1 MKHLDVKAFSK
12 LYKSV
17 VPNDLCDKTVSEMNN
32 LKFHEHTFYNA
43 NTNEYKP
50 RSGSQELSMSWGNV
64 STKNDLNKLVDDTA
78 FRYVKEL
85 KMPWFDKYQGYS
97 HVRFNKYAENKKMA
111 LHADHIHS
119 MFDGERKG
127 IPILSVLGVL
137 NDDYEGGEF
146 VLIDEKIDLSKG
158 DIIIFPSNFMYPHKV
173 EPVTKGTRYS
183 YISWIWY
190 KRKNKK

>member
-1 MKHLDVKAFSK
+1 MKHLDVKAFAK

-17 VPNDLCDKTVSEMNN
+17 VPNDLCDKTVSEMNT
-32 LKFHEHTFYNA
+32 LDFKEHTFYNA

-64 STKNDLNKLVDDTA
+64 STKNDLNKIVDDTA

-158 DIIIFPSNFMYPHKV
+158 DMIVFPSNFMYPHKV
-173 EPVTKGTRYS
+173 EPVTKGIRYS
-183 YISWIWY
+183 YISWIW
-190 KRKNKK
+190 

>member
-1 MKHLDVKAFSK
+1 
-12 LYKSV
+12 
-17 VPNDLCDKTVSEMNN
+17 
-32 LKFHEHTFYNA
+32 
-43 NTNEYKP
+43 
-50 RSGSQELSMSWGNV
+50 
-64 STKNDLNKLVDDTA
+64 
-78 FRYVKEL
+78 
-85 KMPWFDKYQGYS
+85 
-97 HVRFNKYAENKKMA
+97 MA

-146 VLIDEKIDLSKG
+146 VLIDEKIDLNKG

-183 YISWIWY
+183 YISWIW
-190 KRKNKK
+190 

>member
-17 VPNDLCDKTVSEMNN
+17 VPNDLCDKTVSEMNT
-32 LKFHEHTFYNA
+32 LDFKEHTFYNA

-85 KMPWFDKYQGYS
+85 RMPWFDKYQGYS

-137 NDDYEGGEF
+137 NNDYEGGEF
-146 VLIDEKIDLSKG
+146 VFNDNHIVTLSTG
-158 DIIIFPSNFMYPHKV
+158 DVLIFPSTFMYAHEVK
-173 EPVTKGTRYS
+173 EITKGKRYS
-183 YISWIWY
+183 FVSWGF
-190 KRKNKK
+190 

>member
-1 MKHLDVKAFSK
+1 MNVQHELMHYAK
-12 LYKSV
+12 LYRDV
-17 VPNDLCDKTVSEMNN
+17 VSDEICDKTVSEMNT
-32 LKFHEHTFYNA
+32 LEFQEHTFYNA
-43 NTNEYKP
+43 KTGEYKP

-64 STKNDLNKLVDDTA
+64 TTKKTLNNIVDDIANRYVQDLN
-78 FRYVKEL
+78 
-85 KMPWFDKYQGYS
+85 MPWFNSFQGYS

-111 LHADHIHS
+111 IHADHIHS

-137 NDDYEGGEF
+137 NNDYEGGEF
-146 VLIDEKIDLSKG
+146 YLIDEKTDLSKG

-183 YISWIWY
+183 YISWIW
-190 KRKNKK
+190 

>member
-1 MKHLDVKAFSK
+1 MTDIMHFAK
-12 LYKSV
+12 LYRGV
-17 VPNDLCDKTVSEMNN
+17 VSDEICAKTVSEMNT
-32 LKFHEHTFYNA
+32 LEFKEHTFYNA
-43 NTNEYKP
+43 NTGEYKP

-64 STKNDLNKLVDDTA
+64 STKKDLNKIVDDTA
-78 FRYVKEL
+78 FHYVKNL
-85 KMPWFDKYQGYS
+85 NMPWFDKYQGYS

-146 VLIDEKIDLSKG
+146 YLVDEKTDLSKG

-183 YISWIWY
+183 YISWIW
-190 KRKNKK
+190 

>member
-1 MKHLDVKAFSK
+1 MNTQHELMHYAK
-12 LYKSV
+12 LYRGV
-17 VPNDLCDKTVSEMNN
+17 VSDEICAKTVSEMNT
-32 LKFHEHTFYNA
+32 LEFKEHTFYNA
-43 NTNEYKP
+43 NTGEYKP

-64 STKNDLNKLVDDTA
+64 STKKTLNDIVDDTA
-78 FRYVKEL
+78 FKYVQDL
-85 KMPWFDKYQGYS
+85 NMPWFDKYQGYT
-97 HVRFNKYAENKKMA
+97 HVRFNKYAENKMMA

-146 VLIDEKIDLSKG
+146 YLVDEKTDLSKG
-158 DIIIFPSNFMYPHKV
+158 DIIVFPSNFMYPHKV

-183 YISWIWY
+183 YISWIW
-190 KRKNKK
+190 

>member
-1 MKHLDVKAFSK
+1 
-12 LYKSV
+12 

-85 KMPWFDKYQGYS
+85 RMPWFDKYQGYS

-119 MFDGERKG
+119 MFDGNRKG
-127 IPILSVLGVL
+127 IPALSLLGCL
-137 NDDYEGGEF
+137 NDDYEGGE
-146 VLIDEKIDLSKG
+146 LIFWDDTEIKLKG
-158 DIIIFPSNFMYPHKV
+158 GSLLIFPSNFMYPHEVK
-173 EPVTKGTRYS
+173 PVTKGSRYS
-183 YISWIWY
+183 YVSWAW
-190 KRKNKK
+190 

>member
-17 VPNDLCDKTVSEMNN
+17 VPNDLCDKTVSEMSK
-32 LKFHEHTFYNA
+32 LDFKEHTFYNA

-78 FRYVKEL
+78 FKYVKEL

-173 EPVTKGTRYS
+173 EPVTKGIRYS
-183 YISWIWY
+183 YISWIW
-190 KRKNKK
+190 

>member
-1 MKHLDVKAFSK
+1 
-12 LYKSV
+12 
-17 VPNDLCDKTVSEMNN
+17 
-32 LKFHEHTFYNA
+32 
-43 NTNEYKP
+43 
-50 RSGSQELSMSWGNV
+50 
-64 STKNDLNKLVDDTA
+64 
-78 FRYVKEL
+78 
-85 KMPWFDKYQGYS
+85 
-97 HVRFNKYAENKKMA
+97 MA

-146 VLIDEKIDLSKG
+146 VLIDEKINLSKG

-183 YISWIWY
+183 YISWIW
-190 KRKNKK
+190 

>member
-1 MKHLDVKAFSK
+1 MSLMAYAKI
-12 LYKSV
+12 YKGV
-17 VPNDLCDKTVSEMNN
+17 VSDEICAKTVSEMDT
-32 LKFHEHTFYNA
+32 LDFQEHTFYNA
-43 NTNEYKP
+43 NTGEYKP

-64 STKNDLNKLVDDTA
+64 STKQNLNQIVDDTA
-78 FRYVKEL
+78 FKYVKEL
-85 KMPWFDKYQGYS
+85 NMPWFDKYQGYS

-119 MFDGERKG
+119 MFDGDRKG

-146 VLIDEKIDLSKG
+146 YLIDKKTDLSKG
-158 DIIIFPSNFMYPHKV
+158 DIIVFPSNFMYPHKV

-183 YISWIWY
+183 YISWIW
-190 KRKNKK
+190 

>member
-1 MKHLDVKAFSK
+1 MITDLKHYVYNQKGFIDKGF
-12 LYKSV
+12 
-17 VPNDLCDKTVSEMNN
+17 CDKILNE
-32 LKFHEHTFYNA
+32 LKSIKFQEHNFYNPRTK
-43 NTNEYKP
+43 NYHT
-50 RSGSQELSMSWGNV
+50 RSGDQELSMSWGNV
-64 STKNDLNKLVDDTA
+64 STKNQLNKFVDDTA
-78 FRYVKEL
+78 FKYVQEL

-97 HVRFNKYAENKKMA
+97 HVRFNKYSENKRMA

-146 VLIDEKIDLSKG
+146 VLIDEKINLSKG
-158 DIIIFPSNFMYPHKV
+158 DIIVFPSNFMYPHKV

-183 YISWIWY
+183 YISWIW
-190 KRKNKK
+190 

>member
-1 MKHLDVKAFSK
+1 MKNLDVKAFAK

-17 VPNDLCDKTVSEMNN
+17 VSNDLCDKTVSEMNT
-32 LKFHEHTFYNA
+32 LDFKEHTFYNA

-64 STKNDLNKLVDDTA
+64 STKKDLNKLVDDTA
-78 FRYVKEL
+78 FHYVKNL
-85 KMPWFDKYQGYS
+85 RMPWFDKYQGYS

-146 VLIDEKIDLSKG
+146 ILFDDYKIDFKKG
-158 DIIIFPSNFMYPHKV
+158 DVLIFPSIFLYPHKV

-183 YISWIWY
+183 YISWVW
-190 KRKNKK
+190 

>member
-1 MKHLDVKAFSK
+1 MKNLDVKAFSK

-17 VPNDLCDKTVSEMNN
+17 VSNDLCDKTVSEMNT
-32 LKFHEHTFYNA
+32 LDFKEHTFYNA

-78 FRYVKEL
+78 FRYVKDL
-85 KMPWFDKYQGYS
+85 RMPWFDKYQGYS

-173 EPVTKGTRYS
+173 EPVTKGIRYS
-183 YISWIWY
+183 YISWIW
-190 KRKNKK
+190 

>member
-1 MKHLDVKAFSK
+1 
-12 LYKSV
+12 
-17 VPNDLCDKTVSEMNN
+17 
-32 LKFHEHTFYNA
+32 
-43 NTNEYKP
+43 
-50 RSGSQELSMSWGNV
+50 MSWGNV

-78 FRYVKEL
+78 FHYVKNL
-85 KMPWFDKYQGYS
+85 RMPWFDKYQGYS

-183 YISWIWY
+183 YISWIW
-190 KRKNKK
+190 

>member
-1 MKHLDVKAFSK
+1 MKNLDVKAFSK

-17 VPNDLCDKTVSEMNN
+17 VSNDLCDKTVSEMNT
-32 LKFHEHTFYNA
+32 LDFKEHTFYNA

-50 RSGSQELSMSWGNV
+50 RSGTQKLTMSRGKV
-64 STKNDLNKLVDDTA
+64 TTKNDLNKLVDDTA
-78 FRYVKEL
+78 FHYVKNL
-85 KMPWFDKYQGYS
+85 RMPWFDKYQGYS

-127 IPILSVLGVL
+127 VPILSVLGVL

-146 VLIDEKIDLSKG
+146 YLVDEKTDLSKG

-183 YISWIWY
+183 YISWIW
-190 KRKNKK
+190 